1 MEQQTETAPV
11 DERRQRQLASLAKA
25 RAARAANV
33 QARAAGLGPLLGKAH
48 VPAKSKPRRKK
59 MRQLQ
64 RRELMPVSEV
74 AEVKKL
80 QAENAR
86 IADNWLDG
94 IHHAPNGCPYAC
106 NATRCAI
113 TGENVCAHPDT
124 NLQARYL
131 AGGFPEVVDRFNA
144 ARMELKRLD
153 AERSLKK

>member
-1 MEQQTETAPV
+1 MEQQTGTAPV

-48 VPAKSKPRRKK
+48 VPARSRSRQKTAKTRPVEAIEPKTIKK
-59 MRQLQ
+59 
-64 RRELMPVSEV
+64 
-74 AEVKKL
+74 
-80 QAENAR
+80 NAPP
-86 IADNWLDG
+86 DNWLDG
-94 IHHAPNGCPYAC
+94 IHHAPNGCPIAC
-106 NATRCAI
+106 NATRCVI

-124 NLQARYL
+124 NLQSKYL

-144 ARMELKRLD
+144 ARMEIKRLD